1 MTMSEDEAIDAR
13 LGALFA
19 APQAA
24 PDEAFVARVERAV
37 LAEKRFAAARAAAWR
52 RFRGEAAA
60 SLAVV
65 AAFTLLW
72 RLAPEGLTLDQL
84 AFGPAAA
91 AVVVLFLWFAVE
103 LRPAATGR

>member
-1 MTMSEDEAIDAR
+1 MMSENERIDAR

-19 APQAA
+19 ASTPQ
-24 PDEAFVARVERAV
+24 PDEAFVARVERAL
-37 LAEKRFAAARAAAWR
+37 LAERKLAAARTAAWR

-65 AAFTLLW
+65 TAFASLW
-72 RLAPEGLTLDQL
+72 RVAPADLALDQL
-84 AFGPAAA
+84 PAGPGAAA
-91 AVVVLFLWFAVE
+91 LLVLFLWFAVE

>member
-1 MTMSEDEAIDAR
+1 MSEEERIDER

-19 APQAA
+19 VAHAA
-24 PDEAFVARVERAV
+24 RDEAFVARIERAV
-37 LAEKRFAAARAAAWR
+37 LAERKLAAARASAWR

-65 AAFTLLW
+65 TVFTLLW
-72 RLAPEGLTLDQL
+72 RLAPADLPLDQL
-84 AFGPAAA
+84 PVGPAAA
-91 AVVVLFLWFAVE
+91 AILVLFLWFAVE

>member
-1 MTMSEDEAIDAR
+1 MSMSEDEAIDAR
-13 LGALFA
+13 LSALFV
-19 APQAA
+19 APEAA
-24 PDEAFVARVERAV
+24 PDEAFVARIERAV

-60 SLAVV
+60 SVAVV
-65 AAFTLLW
+65 SAFALLW
-72 RLAPEGLTLDQL
+72 RLAPAGLTLDPL

-91 AVVVLFLWFAVE
+91 ALLLLFLWFAVE